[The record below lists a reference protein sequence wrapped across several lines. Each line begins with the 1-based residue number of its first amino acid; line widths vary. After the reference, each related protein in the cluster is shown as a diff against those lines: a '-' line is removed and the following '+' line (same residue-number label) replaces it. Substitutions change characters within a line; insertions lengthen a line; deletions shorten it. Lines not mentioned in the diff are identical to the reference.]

1 MIICVI
7 GTRAQLIK
15 MAPVLREL
23 ERRDLPFV
31 FYLTGQHETTIDDL
45 IAEFGIRTIP
55 IRLARQEV
63 AGLFTMAVWVP
74 LTVIRLLRVWPV
86 LPRET
91 RTIVL
96 THGDT
101 FTTVI
106 AALVGRLKGARVA
119 HVEAGLRSFN
129 LLHPFPE
136 ELTRLAVFRL
146 SDVSF
151 CPNDWAAR
159 NMAGHA
165 TDVVNTQGNTLID
178 ALGFACSKDSGVRA
192 AAEPYGIVSIHRFEN
207 IFNRKRLRKLVDLLE
222 MASEKARLIF
232 VLHPATRNK
241 LARHGLLDILRQMNG
256 VSLVDRMGYVRF
268 VALLRSAHFVITD
281 GGSNQEELSY
291 LGVPAFLMRRKT
303 ERPEGLGENIVLG
316 DYSEAALRRFL
327 AELAVLK
334 KPASPRAGSPS
345 AVVAD
350 YLVEHGYA

>member
-23 ERRDLPFV
+23 ERRNLSYR
-31 FYLTGQHETTIDDL
+31 FYLTGQHETTIDEL
-45 IAEFGIRTIP
+45 IAEFGIGTIP

-63 AGLFTMAVWVP
+63 AGLLTMAVWAP
-74 LTVIRLLRVWPV
+74 LTVIRLLRAWPV
-86 LPRET
+86 VPKGT
-91 RTIVL
+91 RVIVL

-106 AALVGRLKGARVA
+106 AALVGRRKGARVA

-151 CPNDWAAR
+151 CPNEWAAR
-159 NMAGHA
+159 NMARYGSR
-165 TDVVNTQGNTLID
+165 VVNTQGNTLID
-178 ALGFACSKDSGVRA
+178 ALEFACSKEAGVQTA
-192 AAEPYGIVSIHRFEN
+192 PEPYGVVSIHRFEN
-207 IFNRKRLRKLVDLLE
+207 IFNQKRLRDIVHLLE

-241 LARHGLLDILRQMNG
+241 LARYGLLDLLRQMHG
-256 VSLVDRMGYVRF
+256 VSLVDRMGYVGF
-268 VALLRSAHFVITD
+268 VALLRGAHFVITD

-303 ERPEGLGENIVLG
+303 ERTEGLGENIVLG
-316 DYSEAALRRFL
+316 DYSEATLRRFL
-327 AELAVLK
+327 AELAVLR
-334 KPASPRAGSPS
+334 KPALPRAGSPS
-345 AVVAD
+345 AIVAD

>member
-23 ERRDLPFV
+23 ERRNLSYR

-45 IAEFGIRTIP
+45 IAEFGIRTTP

-63 AGLFTMAVWVP
+63 AGLLTMAVWAP
-74 LTVIRLLRVWPV
+74 LTLIRLLRAWPV
-86 LPRET
+86 MPGET

-101 FTTVI
+101 FTTAI

-129 LLHPFPE
+129 WLHPFPE

-151 CPNDWAAR
+151 CPNEWAAR
-159 NMAGHA
+159 NMARYA
-165 TDVVNTQGNTLID
+165 SRAVNTQGNTLID
-178 ALGFACSKDSGVRA
+178 ALELACSKDQA
-192 AAEPYGIVSIHRFEN
+192 IQTATEPYAVVSIHRFEN
-207 IFNRKRLRKLVDLLE
+207 IFNQKRLRNIVHLLE

-241 LARHGLLDILRQMNG
+241 LARHGLLDILRRMNG

-268 VALLRSAHFVITD
+268 VALLRRAHFVITD

-291 LGVPAFLMRRKT
+291 LGVPTFLMRRKT
-303 ERPEGLGENIVLG
+303 ERTEGLGENIVLG

-327 AELAVLK
+327 AELALLR
-334 KPASPRAGSPS
+334 KPALPRAGSPS
-345 AVVAD
+345 AIVAD
-350 YLVEHGYA
+350 YLVEHGYT

>member
-15 MAPVLREL
+15 MAPVLREF
-23 ERRDLPFV
+23 ERRNLPYR

-45 IAEFGIRTIP
+45 IAEFGIRTTP
-55 IRLARQEV
+55 VRLARQEV
-63 AGLFTMAVWVP
+63 SGLVTMAVWAP
-74 LTVIRLLRVWPV
+74 LTVFRLLRAWPAAS
-86 LPRET
+86 PQPG
-91 RTIVL
+91 TIVL

-151 CPNDWAAR
+151 CPNEWAAR
-159 NMAGHA
+159 NMAGHT
-165 TDVVNTQGNTLID
+165 TDVVNTEGNTLID
-178 ALGFACSKDSGVRA
+178 ALEFACTQWPGGA
-192 AAEPYGIVSIHRFEN
+192 PATEPYGIVSIHRFEN
-207 IFNRKRLRKLVDLLE
+207 IFNQRRLRNIVRLLE
-222 MASEKARLIF
+222 IASENASLKF
-232 VLHPATRNK
+232 VLHPATRKK
-241 LARHGLLDILRQMNG
+241 LERYGLLDVLRKMSRL
-256 VSLVDRMGYVRF
+256 SLVDRMGYVRF
-268 VALLRSAHFVITD
+268 VSLLRDAAFVITD

-303 ERPEGLGENIVLG
+303 ERTEGLGQNIVLG
-316 DYSEAALRRFL
+316 NYSEGELRRFL
-327 AELAVLK
+327 ADLSILR
-334 KPASPRAGSPS
+334 KPASPQTASPS
-345 AVVAD
+345 VIVAD
-350 YLVEHGYA
+350 YLVKHGYA

>member
-23 ERRDLPFV
+23 ERRKLPYR

-45 IAEFGIRTIP
+45 IAEFGICTTP
-55 IRLARQEV
+55 MRLARQEV
-63 AGLFTMAVWVP
+63 AGLLAMAVWVP
-74 LTVIRLLRVWPV
+74 LTVYRLVRAWPAAS
-86 LPRET
+86 PQT

-106 AALVGRLKGARVA
+106 AALVGRIKGARVA

-129 LLHPFPE
+129 PLHPFPE

-159 NMAGHA
+159 NMARHA
-165 TDVVNTQGNTLID
+165 TDVVNTHGNTLID
-178 ALGFACSKDSGVRA
+178 ALEFARSKNVSVEV

-207 IFNRKRLRKLVDLLE
+207 IFNQKRLRSIVRLLE
-222 MASEKARLIF
+222 LASQTARLKF
-232 VLHPATRNK
+232 VLHPATRKK
-241 LARHGLLDILRQMNG
+241 LERHRLLEVLQKMDR
-256 VSLVDRMGYVRF
+256 VSLVDRMGYVPF
-268 VALLRSAHFVITD
+268 VSLLRGAVFVVTD

-303 ERPEGLGENIVLG
+303 ERTEGLGENIVLG
-316 DYSEAALRRFL
+316 NYSEAALRRFL
-327 AELAVLK
+327 DNLIVLRK
-334 KPASPRAGSPS
+334 AALPQVSSPS
-345 AVVAD
+345 AIVVD
-350 YLVEHGYA
+350 YLVKHGYT

>member
-23 ERRDLPFV
+23 ERRNLPYL
-31 FYLTGQHETTIDDL
+31 FYLTGQHEKTIDDL
-45 IAEFGIRTIP
+45 LAEFGIRTTP
-55 IRLARQEV
+55 VRLARREV
-63 AGLFTMAVWVP
+63 AGLLAMAVWVP
-74 LTVIRLLRVWPV
+74 STIFRLLRAWPAV
-86 LPRET
+86 SPET
-91 RTIVL
+91 RAIVL

-151 CPNDWAAR
+151 CPNEWAMG
-159 NMAGHA
+159 NMAGHT

-178 ALGFACSKDSGVRA
+178 ALEFACTQRPGGVP

-207 IFNRKRLRKLVDLLE
+207 IFNQRRLRNIVRLLE
-222 MASEKARLIF
+222 IASENATLKF
-232 VLHPATRNK
+232 VLHPATRKK
-241 LARHGLLDILRQMNG
+241 LERYGLLEVLRKMSRL
-256 VSLVDRMGYVRF
+256 SLVDRMGYIRF
-268 VALLRSAHFVITD
+268 VSLLRDAAFVITD

-303 ERPEGLGENIVLG
+303 ERTEGLGQNIVLG
-316 DYSEAALRRFL
+316 NYSEGALRRFL
-327 AELAVLK
+327 ADLSILR
-334 KPASPRAGSPS
+334 KPASPQTAFPS
-345 AVVAD
+345 VIVAD
-350 YLVEHGYA
+350 YLVKHGYA